1 MSKWLLWLL
10 GAAYAVCP
18 YDLLP
23 DFLLGPGW
31 IDDILLLGAIWWYV
45 SSLRKK
51 RAWQSRGAEGAGSY
65 GPGGASARDSGSD
78 RASETS
84 RRQQEGAPSPYEVL
98 GVERNAGQDEIRS
111 AYRRLAAQY
120 HPDKLSHLGQEFQAL
135 AEKRFKEIQEAYET
149 LKASGPGQPP
159 HK

>member
-51 RAWQSRGAEGAGSY
+51 QAWQHRGAQGSASYDEGRAGAGHAAD
-65 GPGGASARDSGSD
+65 GGQTSEQARGESG
-78 RASETS
+78 
-84 RRQQEGAPSPYEVL
+84 PSPYEVL
-98 GVERNAGQDEIRS
+98 GVDRNAGQEEIRS
-111 AYRRLAAQY
+111 AYRKLAAQY
-120 HPDKLSHLGQEFQAL
+120 HPDKVSHLGRDFQTL
-135 AEKRFKEIQEAYET
+135 AEKRFKEIQEAYEM
-149 LKASGPGQPP
+149 LKASGPGQPL
-159 HK
+159 HR